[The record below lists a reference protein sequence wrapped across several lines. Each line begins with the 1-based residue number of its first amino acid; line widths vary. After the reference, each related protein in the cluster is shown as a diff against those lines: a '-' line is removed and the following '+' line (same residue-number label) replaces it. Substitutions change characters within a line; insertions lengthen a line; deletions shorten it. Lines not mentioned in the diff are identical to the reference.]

1 MAGFTIIDLR
11 SICVNQPDLLE
22 SIKMIESF
30 PQILADLNPQIS
42 QIVIPLVVKNFL
54 SEYIYGFIYSDLM
67 KKRTDFLVIGSG
79 IAGLTFALKAS
90 KFGKVTIVTKAKIDD
105 TNTYYAQ
112 GGIAAVFS
120 EPDNFEKHISDTLVA
135 GGGLCD
141 EEVVR
146 MVVQEA
152 PDRINDLI
160 NLGVPFDK
168 KEDGSY
174 DLAREGGHT
183 EYRILHY
190 KDRTGESI
198 QKTLV
203 DEVRSNPD
211 IEILEHHFAIEILT
225 QHHLGVE
232 VKRGYPDIKCYGA
245 YIADLVN
252 QKVVTYLSKVTVM
265 ATGGMGNVYLTTT
278 NPDIATGDGVAM
290 VYRAKGTIENMEFIQ
305 FHPTSLY
312 DPGKKPSFLITE
324 ALRGFGAVL
333 KNMAGEKFMKRY
345 DSRESLAPRD
355 IVVRAIDNEMKIWGD
370 DHVWLDCTHLNG
382 EKLKDHFPNVYE
394 HCLERGIDITHD
406 MIPVVPCA
414 HYCCGGIKVDM
425 DGQSSIDRLYAI
437 GEASSTGLHGANRLA
452 SNSLIEAAVYAHH
465 AALHSGQRLKQLD
478 FEEKIPSW
486 DYKGTTHL
494 EEMVLITQSLKE
506 LQLIMSNYVGIVRS
520 DIRLERALVRLDI
533 LYEETEALYKKSLIS
548 QKICELRN
556 LINVGYIIIKMARS
570 RHESVGLHYSIDY
583 PKRTSSEF

>member
-1 MAGFTIIDLR
+1 
-11 SICVNQPDLLE
+11 
-22 SIKMIESF
+22 
-30 PQILADLNPQIS
+30 
-42 QIVIPLVVKNFL
+42 
-54 SEYIYGFIYSDLM
+54 M
-67 KKRTDFLVIGSG
+67 KKHTDFLVIGSG
-79 IAGLTFALKAS
+79 IAGLMFALKAARY
-90 KFGKVTIVTKAKIDD
+90 GKVTIVTKARIDE
-105 TNTYYAQ
+105 TNTRYAQ

-120 EPDNFEKHISDTLVA
+120 EPDNFEKHIKDTLVA
-135 GGGLCD
+135 GGGICD

-152 PDRINDLI
+152 PDRIKDLI
-160 NLGVPFDK
+160 ALGVSFDK
-168 KEDGSY
+168 KEDGTY

-183 EYRILHY
+183 EYRILHH
-190 KDRTGESI
+190 KDKTGESI
-198 QKTLV
+198 EKTLV
-203 DEVRSNPD
+203 ERVKADPN

-225 QHHLGVE
+225 QHHLGIV
-232 VKRGYPDIKCYGA
+232 VKRGYPDIRCFGA
-245 YIADLVN
+245 YIADLTSQQVI
-252 QKVVTYLSKVTVM
+252 TYLAKVTVM

-278 NPDIATGDGVAM
+278 NPEIATGDGVAM

-312 DPGKKPSFLITE
+312 DPGRRPSFLITE

-370 DHVWLDCTHLNG
+370 DHVWLDCTHLDPF
-382 EKLKDHFPNVYE
+382 KLKDHFPNVHE
-394 HCLERGIDITHD
+394 HCLERGIDITRD

-425 DGQSSIDRLYAI
+425 IGQSSIDRLYAI
-437 GEASSTGLHGANRLA
+437 GEVSSTGLHGANRLA
-452 SNSLIEAAVYAHH
+452 SNSLIEAAVYAHRAAHH
-465 AALHSGQRLKQLD
+465 AGPRLAELD
-478 FEEKIPSW
+478 FEENIPLW

-533 LYEETEALYKKSLIS
+533 LYEETESLFKKSLIS

-556 LINVGYIIIKMARS
+556 LINVGYIIIKMAKN

-583 PKRTSSEF
+583 PRRATSEF